1 MKSSQRCRPSRG
13 KRTSKMTSAWSP
25 SSVRGNNP
33 GATPDDRHVNY
44 LGGRYP
50 ALGAFFIASTP
61 SSKVS
66 NDVVLL
72 DLRAPPAATAREKAA
87 ALTLSGMLQIAT
99 TSSSPND
106 NHAPSG
112 VPPRFSIAERT
123 TSVRFWGFF
132 TKPAHASVV

>member
-1 MKSSQRCRPSRG
+1 VRPTHD
-13 KRTSKMTSAWSP
+13 KRTSKMTSAWTP
-25 SSVRGNNP
+25 SNVRGNNP

-61 SSKVS
+61 SSKVI
-66 NDVVLL
+66 NGVVLL

-87 ALTLSGMLQIAT
+87 ALTLSGMLQTAT
-99 TSSSPND
+99 TSSSPKD
-106 NHAPSG
+106 NQAPSS
-112 VPPRFSIAERT
+112 VPPRFSMAERT

-132 TKPAHASVV
+132 TIPAHASAV